1 MYLHIVMRYIP
12 LILKKEMIRWLTNVT
27 RYIIYKLSLFF
38 VFNYLFKHEI
48 ITNFAIEFRK
58 AFFLNFS
65 YVIKLNS
72 WKKIQLPDVNV
83 IDCGTMT
90 RYIKCEEIMT
100 ALQIKFANALLN
112 CNGTCAH
119 DSCLHLQPGLKYS
132 RARIFFSFLS

>member
-38 VFNYLFKHEI
+38 FFNYLFKHEI

-72 WKKIQLPDVNV
+72 WKKFNFPTL
-83 IDCGTMT
+83 M
-90 RYIKCEEIMT
+90 
-100 ALQIKFANALLN
+100 
-112 CNGTCAH
+112 
-119 DSCLHLQPGLKYS
+119 
-132 RARIFFSFLS
+132 